1 MVSASRL
8 LFFLPVLG
16 VLATPT
22 DSTTPQAVARSPEF
36 LEHTGALIANATGDA
51 NVERRDGTF
60 KTSKDGVDAA
70 GFYYS
75 LYNANGAG
83 AEYSEFENSGQ
94 FKVSWNT
101 KHSLSWDGQFQA
113 EGDFTLAVYGWT
125 TDPVTEWY
133 VVEAHGTGTPGNGH
147 ILGQVETDGGVY
159 DVYMLPYRNV
169 PEIYGV
175 TSFNQLW
182 SVRREARHTGT
193 VDAAAHFKR
202 WQELGLKPGNPVFQ
216 MVTAEG
222 FKGSGKLDFTLR
234 K

>member
-22 DSTTPQAVARSPEF
+22 DSTTGQAMARSPEF
-36 LEHTGALIANATGDA
+36 LEHMGALIANATGDA
-51 NVERRDGTF
+51 NLERRDATF
-60 KTSKDGVDAA
+60 KKKQGRR
-70 GFYYS
+70 
-75 LYNANGAG
+75 

-94 FKVSWNT
+94 FKLSWNT
-101 KHSLSWDGQFQA
+101 NSEFLGGNGFKGGSPRSLSWDGQFQA
-113 EGDFTLAVYGWT
+113 
-125 TDPVTEWY
+125 
-133 VVEAHGTGTPGNGH
+133 EAHGTGTPGNGH
-147 ILGQVETDGGVY
+147 ILGQVEDDGGIY

-175 TSFNQLW
+175 TNFNQLW

-193 VDAAAHFKR
+193 VDVAAHFKR